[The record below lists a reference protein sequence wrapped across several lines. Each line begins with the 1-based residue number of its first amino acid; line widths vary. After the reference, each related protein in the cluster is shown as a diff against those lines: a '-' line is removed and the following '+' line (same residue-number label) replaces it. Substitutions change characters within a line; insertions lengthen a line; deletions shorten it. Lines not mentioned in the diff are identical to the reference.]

1 MTAPQMTAPLTA
13 ARSIDTSARNRLRRI
28 GAMMLRHLYLMRSS
42 WLRLFDLM
50 YWPLLQMV
58 MWGFINT
65 FLATQ
70 SSWVL
75 RGGGLLIGAVLLW
88 DILVRGQF
96 GMTLSLLEELWS
108 RNFANLF
115 VAPLRPVEYGLALM
129 GMSII
134 RSLVSVLPSALLAI
148 PLFHYSIF
156 AMGLPLVAF
165 YAVLMMSGWAA
176 GLFICS
182 LLIRFGLAAE
192 SFAWASVFLLAPI
205 CGVYY
210 PIGTLP
216 AWMQH
221 ISWLL
226 PPTYVFEGMRSVML
240 NHVFRLDLLLEAV
253 GISVIYIA
261 IGLGVFLAAFR
272 SARERGQLLQTGE

>member
-1 MTAPQMTAPLTA
+1 MSDIAMRPPGAASAPGFSPG
-13 ARSIDTSARNRLRRI
+13 DRLSRI
-28 GAMMLRHLYLMRSS
+28 GAILLRHLYVMRSS

-65 FLATQ
+65 FLAAQ

-75 RGGGLLIGAVLLW
+75 RSGGLLIGAVLLW

-96 GMTLSLLEELWS
+96 GMTLSLLEEMWS

-115 VAPLRPVEYGLALM
+115 VAPLRPAEYGVALM
-129 GMSII
+129 GLSVI
-134 RSLVSVLPSALLAI
+134 RSLISIVPSALLAI

-176 GLFICS
+176 GLLIS
-182 LLIRFGLAAE
+182 SMLIRFGLAAE
-192 SFAWASVFLLAPI
+192 SFAWASIFLLAPI

-210 PIGTLP
+210 PVTTLP
-216 AWMQH
+216 GWLQH
-221 ISWLL
+221 VSWVL

-240 NHVFRLDLLLEAV
+240 AHEFRTDLLLSALALNV
-253 GISVIYIA
+253 VYIA
-261 IGLGVFLAAFR
+261 IGLATFLLAFKK
-272 SARERGQLLQTGE
+272 ARERGQLLQTGE

>member
-1 MTAPQMTAPLTA
+1 MSAAADIVRAPA
-13 ARSIDTSARNRLRRI
+13 ASPADGLRRI

-42 WLRLFDLM
+42 WLRVFDLM

-65 FLATQ
+65 FLASQ

-75 RGGGLLIGAVLLW
+75 RAGGLLIGAVLLW

-115 VAPLRPVEYGLALM
+115 VAPLRPAEYGVALM
-129 GMSII
+129 GLSVI
-134 RSLVSVLPSALLAI
+134 RSLISVLPSALLAI

-165 YAVLMMSGWAA
+165 YAVLMMTGWAA
-176 GLFICS
+176 GLLICGM
-182 LLIRFGLAAE
+182 LVRFGLAAE

-210 PIGTLP
+210 PVATLP
-216 AWMQH
+216 AWLQH
-221 ISWLL
+221 VSWLL
-226 PPTYVFEGMRSVML
+226 PPSYVFEGMRAVML
-240 NHVFRLDLLLEAV
+240 QHVFRLDLVVEGVALNV
-253 GISVIYIA
+253 VYIA
-261 IGLGVFLAAFR
+261 IGLAVFLIAFHK
-272 SARERGQLLQTGE
+272 ARERGQLLQTGE